1 MNSMLKKTLAA
12 SLSAAVMA
20 GSLASTSA
28 PAEARYGR
36 NAAFFG
42 GLVGGLAVGALA
54 AGAYRGGYVDA
65 DYGGDCW
72 IDSRPVYNHWGDV
85 VRYRRVRVCN

>member
-1 MNSMLKKTLAA
+1 MTTMLKKSITA
-12 SLSAAVMA
+12 SITALVLA
-20 GSLASTSA
+20 GSIAATSA

-54 AGAYRGGYVDA
+54 AGAYQGGYYDSGYA
-65 DYGGDCW
+65 SDCYFER
-72 IDSRPVYNHWGDV
+72 RPVFNHWGDTIG
-85 VRYRRVRVCN
+85 YRRVRICN